1 MRFVI
6 EATPECRSALQRGVL
21 AGLGL
26 VLAMVLCATA
36 AAGAPPDACHLLSN
50 ADVHSLAPSLGKP
63 RPGTVK
69 IKNVS
74 SCDWPDAHGIPG
86 LMLQVTPAPSHS
98 LRDDLASGIAAMGGY
113 EIKNVPDLGDEAAMA
128 VQQANPKYGLKAGV
142 AILSVRVGKRVVS
155 LSPVRL
161 VVKPGTAKFKRL
173 KQLAA
178 KAANNL
184 GGF

>member
-1 MRFVI
+1 MRFAI
-6 EATPECRSALQRGVL
+6 EASPERRSALYGGVL

-26 VLAMVLCATA
+26 ALATVLCPTTATA
-36 AAGAPPDACHLLSN
+36 ASPDACHLLSN
-50 ADVHSLAPSLGKP
+50 ADVHSLAPSLGEA

-98 LRDDLASGIAAMGGY
+98 LREDLASGIAAMGGY
-113 EIKNVPDLGDEAAMA
+113 DIKNVPGVGDEAAVA

-142 AILSVRVGKRVVS
+142 AILSVRVGKQVVS
-155 LSPVRL
+155 LSPVRV
-161 VVKPGTAKFKRL
+161 VVKPGTAKFEQL

-178 KAANNL
+178 KAAGQL
-184 GGF
+184 